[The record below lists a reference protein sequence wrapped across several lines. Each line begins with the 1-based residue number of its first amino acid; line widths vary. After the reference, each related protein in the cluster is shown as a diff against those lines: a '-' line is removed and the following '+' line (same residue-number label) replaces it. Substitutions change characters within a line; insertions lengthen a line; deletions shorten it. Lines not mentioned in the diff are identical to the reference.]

1 MDDKDNI
8 SSILDAI
15 NKINLKPIKKATKT
29 LPTKLSIPKFNQDL
43 TIPPEVD
50 KLINEAEV
58 YKKKKNISSKIRS
71 IKTQSIAVNNESA
84 LILTEEVTSKT
95 NNSKIENQKI
105 IEQNNKIKNLEE
117 TEKKLRFQITNLQ
130 KNKSSLSNVNY
141 NNNTSNET
149 KNFISNTK
157 ENLKLIYS
165 QVEKQKKIFVDLK
178 NYSIKIERDSSVY
191 KENYEGL
198 VIKNND
204 LKIKLKITKEQ
215 ITDYETNKKDLL
227 SALDQLNEILSKSNI
242 VGNISPNK
250 LSLMSYDLQKGT
262 KTDPID

>member
-1 MDDKDNI
+1 MNH
-8 SSILDAI
+8 
-15 NKINLKPIKKATKT
+15 
-29 LPTKLSIPKFNQDL
+29 
-43 TIPPEVD
+43 
-50 KLINEAEV
+50 
-58 YKKKKNISSKIRS
+58 
-71 IKTQSIAVNNESA
+71 
-84 LILTEEVTSKT
+84 
-95 NNSKIENQKI
+95 
-105 IEQNNKIKNLEE
+105 
-117 TEKKLRFQITNLQ
+117 
-130 KNKSSLSNVNY
+130 